1 MANMGDKF
9 FNLGLTLG
17 SGIKQR
23 MDERNY
29 RKGLEELYN
38 LLYNPQG
45 NPSNGTSQQKQQ
57 GNNNYNFDYNSM
69 MGTGTGNVGLDK
81 LLSMRGQ
88 SQQASTTQQTAP
100 QFNAGADY
108 GVDIYNPY
116 SMAIMNAK
124 NDYARAQKLG
134 DEQAM
139 LRANSVAEQAR
150 AAAKE
155 AGVPIQSF
163 LSSNNVDYGQ
173 ALNMNDQ
180 LKAAQVAGNNNF
192 SYEDLMKG
200 TIPNQQTAN
209 PTQGIVAQSPVNAG
223 TAVATPAQGVTTPTV
238 GNQQTAQT
246 PNAVSLEQMKKDFN
260 QYVNNQTGGAA
271 YPFLGRGRLM
281 F

>member
-9 FNLGLTLG
+9 FNLGMMIGNGIAARQREAELT
-17 SGIKQR
+17 KAF
-23 MDERNY
+23 
-29 RKGLEELYN
+29 RKAFGLD
-38 LLYNPQG
+38 G
-45 NPSNGTSQQKQQ
+45 NSDTAGNNAQQNQQ
-57 GNNNYNFDYNSM
+57 GGNNYKFDYNSM
-69 MGTGTGNVGLDK
+69 MGTGTGNASLDK
-81 LLSMRGQ
+81 LLSMQGQ
-88 SQQASTTQQTAP
+88 PQQTSPNQQTTP

-108 GVDIYNPY
+108 GVDLMNPY
-116 SMAIMNAK
+116 SNQIMSAK

-139 LRANSVAEQAR
+139 LRAHATAEQAR
-150 AAAKE
+150 KAAQE

-180 LKAAQVAGNNNF
+180 LRAAQVAGNKNF
-192 SYEDLMKG
+192 SYEDLLNG
-200 TIPNQQTAN
+200 TIPNQQTVN

-223 TAVATPAQGVTTPTV
+223 TAVATPAQGVTTPSV

-246 PNAVSLEQMKKDFN
+246 PNALSLEQIRKDYN
-260 QYVNNQTGGAA
+260 QYVNNQTGGTA

>member
-1 MANMGDKF
+1 MTTNTFWNG
-9 FNLGLTLG
+9 LGMLAQKIQKNREEEALTKALRNALG
-17 SGIKQR
+17 I
-23 MDERNY
+23 D
-29 RKGLEELYN
+29 
-38 LLYNPQG
+38 
-45 NPSNGTSQQKQQ
+45 SNGASVDNTKQKQQ
-57 GNNNYNFDYNSM
+57 GNNDYKFDYNSM
-69 MGTGTGNVGLDK
+69 MGTGTGNAGLDK
-81 LLSMRGQ
+81 LLSMQGQ
-88 SQQASTTQQTAP
+88 QQVSPNQQTTP

-108 GVDIYNPY
+108 GVDLMNPY
-116 SMAIMNAK
+116 SMQIMNAK

-150 AAAKE
+150 KAAQE

-180 LKAAQVAGNNNF
+180 LRAAQVAGNKNF
-192 SYEDLMKG
+192 SYEDLLNG

-223 TAVATPAQGVTTPTV
+223 TAVATPAQGVTTPSV

-260 QYVNNQTGGAA
+260 QYVNNQTGGTA

>member
-1 MANMGDKF
+1 MTTNTFWNG
-9 FNLGLTLG
+9 LGMLAQKIQKNREEEALTKALRNALG
-17 SGIKQR
+17 I
-23 MDERNY
+23 D
-29 RKGLEELYN
+29 
-38 LLYNPQG
+38 
-45 NPSNGTSQQKQQ
+45 SNGASVDNTKQKQQ
-57 GNNNYNFDYNSM
+57 GNNDYKFDYNSI
-69 MGTGTGNVGLDK
+69 MGTGTGNASLDK
-81 LLSMRGQ
+81 LLSMQGQ
-88 SQQASTTQQTAP
+88 PQQASPNQQTAP

-108 GVDIYNPY
+108 GVDLLNPY
-116 SMAIMNAK
+116 SNQIMSAK

-139 LRANSVAEQAR
+139 LRAHATAEQAR
-150 AAAKE
+150 AAAQE

-180 LKAAQVAGNNNF
+180 LGAAQVAGNKNF
-192 SYEDLMKG
+192 SYEDLLNG

-223 TAVATPAQGVTTPTV
+223 TAVATPAQGVTAPTV

-246 PNAVSLEQMKKDFN
+246 PNALSLEQIRKDFN
-260 QYVNNQTGGAA
+260 QYVNNQTGGTA

>member
-1 MANMGDKF
+1 MGA
-9 FNLGLTLG
+9 
-17 SGIKQR
+17 S
-23 MDERNY
+23 
-29 RKGLEELYN
+29 
-38 LLYNPQG
+38 
-45 NPSNGTSQQKQQ
+45 
-57 GNNNYNFDYNSM
+57 
-69 MGTGTGNVGLDK
+69 TGNTGLDK
-81 LLSMRGQ
+81 LLSMQGQ
-88 SQQASTTQQTAP
+88 PQQTPPNQQTAP

-108 GVDIYNPY
+108 GVDLLNPY
-116 SMAIMNAK
+116 SNQIMSAKGAYAI
-124 NDYARAQKLG
+124 AQKLG

-139 LRANSVAEQAR
+139 LRAHATAEQAR
-150 AAAKE
+150 KAAQE

-163 LSSNNVDYGQ
+163 LSSNNVDYGR

-180 LKAAQVAGNNNF
+180 LGAAQIAGNKNF
-192 SYEDLMKG
+192 SYEDLLNG

-223 TAVATPAQGVTTPTV
+223 TAVATTAQGVTTPSV

-260 QYVNNQTGGAA
+260 QYVNNQTGGTA

>member
-9 FNLGLTLG
+9 FNLGMMIGNGIAARQREGELTKAL
-17 SGIKQR
+17 
-23 MDERNY
+23 
-29 RKGLEELYN
+29 RKAFGLDSN
-38 LLYNPQG
+38 SDTAG
-45 NPSNGTSQQKQQ
+45 NNAQQ
-57 GNNNYNFDYNSM
+57 GNNNYKFDYNSM
-69 MGTGTGNVGLDK
+69 MGNGTGNAGLDK
-81 LLSMRGQ
+81 LLSMQGQ
-88 SQQASTTQQTAP
+88 PQQTSPTQQTAP

-108 GVDIYNPY
+108 GVDLMNPY
-116 SMAIMNAK
+116 SMQIMNAK

-163 LSSNNVDYGQ
+163 LSGNNVDYGQ

-180 LKAAQVAGNNNF
+180 LRAAQVAGNKNF
-192 SYEDLMKG
+192 SYEDLLNG

-223 TAVATPAQGVTTPTV
+223 TAVATPAQGVTVPTV

>member
-1 MANMGDKF
+1 MANIGDKF
-9 FNLGLTLG
+9 FNLGMMVGNGIAARQREAELTKALRKALG
-17 SGIKQR
+17 LDGNSDTSGNIA
-23 MDERNY
+23 
-29 RKGLEELYN
+29 
-38 LLYNPQG
+38 
-45 NPSNGTSQQKQQ
+45 QQNKQ
-57 GNNNYNFDYNSM
+57 GNNNYKFDYNSI
-69 MGTGTGNVGLDK
+69 MGTGTGNAGLDK
-81 LLSMRGQ
+81 LLSMQGQ
-88 SQQASTTQQTAP
+88 QQASPKQQATP

-108 GVDIYNPY
+108 GVDLMNPY
-116 SMAIMNAK
+116 SMQIMNAK

-180 LKAAQVAGNNNF
+180 LRAAQIAGNNNF
-192 SYEDLMKG
+192 SYEDLLNG

-246 PNAVSLEQMKKDFN
+246 PNALSLEQMRKDYN
-260 QYVNNQTGGAA
+260 QYVNNQTGGTA

>member
-38 LLYNPQG
+38 LLYNQQG
-45 NPSNGTSQQKQQ
+45 NTSNGTSQQNQQ
-57 GNNNYNFDYNSM
+57 GNNNYKFDYNSM
-69 MGTGTGNVGLDK
+69 MGNGTGNAGLDM
-81 LLSMRGQ
+81 LLSMQGQ
-88 SQQASTTQQTAP
+88 PKQASATQQTTP
-100 QFNAGADY
+100 RFNASADY
-108 GVDIYNPY
+108 GVDIMNPY
-116 SMAIMNAK
+116 SMKIMNAK
-124 NDYARAQKLG
+124 NDYYRAQQLG
-134 DEQAM
+134 DENAM
-139 LRANSVAEQAR
+139 IRANATAEQAR

-163 LSSNNVDYGQ
+163 LADNNVDYGQ
-173 ALNMNDQ
+173 AFDMNRQ
-180 LKAAQVAGNNNF
+180 LQAAQTAGNKNF
-192 SYEDLMKG
+192 SYEDLLNG
-200 TIPNQQTAN
+200 TLPNQQTAN

-223 TAVATPAQGVTTPTV
+223 TAVATPAQGVTSPSV

-246 PNAVSLEQMKKDFN
+246 PNAVTTEQLKKDFN
-260 QYVNNQTGGAA
+260 TFMNRQTGGAA
-271 YPFLGRGRLM
+271 SPFYLGGRLM

>member
-1 MANMGDKF
+1 MATNTFWNGFGMLAQKIQK
-9 FNLGLTLG
+9 NREEEALTKALRNALG
-17 SGIKQR
+17 I
-23 MDERNY
+23 D
-29 RKGLEELYN
+29 
-38 LLYNPQG
+38 
-45 NPSNGTSQQKQQ
+45 SNGASVDNTKQKQQ
-57 GNNNYNFDYNSM
+57 GNNDYKFDYNSM
-69 MGTGTGNVGLDK
+69 MGTGTGNAGLDK
-81 LLSMRGQ
+81 LLSMQGQ
-88 SQQASTTQQTAP
+88 PQQASPSQQTAP

-108 GVDIYNPY
+108 GVDLMNPY
-116 SMAIMNAK
+116 SMQIMNAK

-139 LRANSVAEQAR
+139 LRANATAEQAR
-150 AAAKE
+150 KAAQE

-180 LKAAQVAGNNNF
+180 LRAAQVAGNKNF
-192 SYEDLMKG
+192 SYEDLLNG

-223 TAVATPAQGVTTPTV
+223 TAVATPAQGVTTPSV

-260 QYVNNQTGGAA
+260 QYVNNQTGGTA

>member
-9 FNLGLTLG
+9 FNLGMMIGNGIAARQREAELTKAL
-17 SGIKQR
+17 R
-23 MDERNY
+23 RAF
-29 RKGLEELYN
+29 GLD
-38 LLYNPQG
+38 G
-45 NPSNGTSQQKQQ
+45 NSDTTGNIAQQNQQ
-57 GNNNYNFDYNSM
+57 GNNNYKFDYNSI
-69 MGTGTGNVGLDK
+69 MGTGTGNAGLDK
-81 LLSMRGQ
+81 LLSMQGQ
-88 SQQASTTQQTAP
+88 QQVSPKQQATP

-108 GVDIYNPY
+108 GVDLMNPY
-116 SMAIMNAK
+116 SMQIMNAK

-150 AAAKE
+150 AAAQE

-180 LKAAQVAGNNNF
+180 LRAAQEAGNKNF
-192 SYEDLMKG
+192 SYEDLLNG
-200 TIPNQQTAN
+200 TIPNQQTVN

-223 TAVATPAQGVTTPTV
+223 TAVATPAQGVTTPSV
-238 GNQQTAQT
+238 GNKQTAQT
-246 PNAVSLEQMKKDFN
+246 PNALSLEQIRKDYN
-260 QYVNNQTGGAA
+260 QFVNNQTGGTA
-271 YPFLGRGRLM
+271 YPFLGRGRLI

>member
-9 FNLGLTLG
+9 FNLGMMFGNGIAARQQEGELTKAL
-17 SGIKQR
+17 R
-23 MDERNY
+23 RAF
-29 RKGLEELYN
+29 GLD
-38 LLYNPQG
+38 G
-45 NPSNGTSQQKQQ
+45 NSDTAGNIAQQNQQ
-57 GNNNYNFDYNSM
+57 GNNNYKFDYNSI
-69 MGTGTGNVGLDK
+69 MGTGTGNAGLDK
-81 LLSMRGQ
+81 LLSMQGQ
-88 SQQASTTQQTAP
+88 QQVSPTQQASP
-100 QFNAGADY
+100 QFNSGADY
-108 GVDIYNPY
+108 GVNLMNPY
-116 SMAIMNAK
+116 SMQIMNAK

-150 AAAKE
+150 AAAQE

-180 LKAAQVAGNNNF
+180 LRAAQVAGNKNF
-192 SYEDLMKG
+192 SYEDLLNG

-271 YPFLGRGRLM
+271 SPFLGRGRLM

>member
-9 FNLGLTLG
+9 FNLGMMIGNGIAARQREAELTKAL
-17 SGIKQR
+17 
-23 MDERNY
+23 
-29 RKGLEELYN
+29 RKAFGLD
-38 LLYNPQG
+38 G
-45 NPSNGTSQQKQQ
+45 NSDTAGNIAQQNQQ
-57 GNNNYNFDYNSM
+57 GGNNYKFDYNSM
-69 MGTGTGNVGLDK
+69 VGTGTGNANLDK
-81 LLSMRGQ
+81 LLSMQGQ
-88 SQQASTTQQTAP
+88 QQVSPNQQTAP

-108 GVDIYNPY
+108 GVDLLNPY
-116 SMAIMNAK
+116 SNQIMSAK

-139 LRANSVAEQAR
+139 LRAHATAEQAR
-150 AAAKE
+150 KAAQE

-180 LKAAQVAGNNNF
+180 LRAAQVAGNNNF
-192 SYEDLMKG
+192 SYEDLLNG

-209 PTQGIVAQSPVNAG
+209 PTQGIVAKSPVNAG

-246 PNAVSLEQMKKDFN
+246 PNALSLEQIRKDYN
-260 QYVNNQTGGAA
+260 QFVNNQTGGTTA
-271 YPFLGRGRLM
+271 PFLGRGRLM

>member
-9 FNLGLTLG
+9 FNLGMMIGNGIAARQREGELTNAL
-17 SGIKQR
+17 
-23 MDERNY
+23 
-29 RKGLEELYN
+29 RKAFGLD
-38 LLYNPQG
+38 G
-45 NPSNGTSQQKQQ
+45 NSDTAGNIAQQNQQ
-57 GNNNYNFDYNSM
+57 GNNDYKFDYNSI
-69 MGTGTGNVGLDK
+69 MGTGTGNAGLDK
-81 LLSMRGQ
+81 LLSMQGQ
-88 SQQASTTQQTAP
+88 QQASPKQQAIP
-100 QFNAGADY
+100 QFNASADY
-108 GVDIYNPY
+108 GVDLMNPY
-116 SMAIMNAK
+116 SMQIMNAK

-139 LRANSVAEQAR
+139 LRAHATAEQAR
-150 AAAKE
+150 KAAQE

-173 ALNMNDQ
+173 AFRMNDQ
-180 LKAAQVAGNNNF
+180 LRAAQEAGNKNF
-192 SYEDLMKG
+192 SYEDLLNG

-223 TAVATPAQGVTTPTV
+223 TAVATPAQGVTTPSV
-238 GNQQTAQT
+238 GNQQTVQT

-260 QYVNNQTGGAA
+260 QYVNNQTGGTA

>member
-1 MANMGDKF
+1 MATNTFWNGFGMLAQKIQK
-9 FNLGLTLG
+9 NREEEALTKALRNALG
-17 SGIKQR
+17 I
-23 MDERNY
+23 D
-29 RKGLEELYN
+29 
-38 LLYNPQG
+38 
-45 NPSNGTSQQKQQ
+45 SNGASVDNTKQKQQ
-57 GNNNYNFDYNSM
+57 GNNDYKFDYNSI
-69 MGTGTGNVGLDK
+69 MGASTGNTGLDK
-81 LLSMRGQ
+81 LLSMQGQ
-88 SQQASTTQQTAP
+88 PQQTPQNQQTAP

-108 GVDIYNPY
+108 GVDLMNPY
-116 SMAIMNAK
+116 SMQIMNAK

-139 LRANSVAEQAR
+139 LRANATAEQAR
-150 AAAKE
+150 KAAQE

-180 LKAAQVAGNNNF
+180 LRAAQVAGNKNF
-192 SYEDLMKG
+192 SYEDLLNG
-200 TIPNQQTAN
+200 TIPSQQTAN

-223 TAVATPAQGVTTPTV
+223 TAVATPAQGVTTPSV

-260 QYVNNQTGGAA
+260 QYVNNQTGGTA

>member
-9 FNLGLTLG
+9 FNLGMMIGNGIAARQREAELT
-17 SGIKQR
+17 KAF
-23 MDERNY
+23 
-29 RKGLEELYN
+29 RKAFGLD
-38 LLYNPQG
+38 G
-45 NPSNGTSQQKQQ
+45 NSDTAGNNAQQNQQ
-57 GNNNYNFDYNSM
+57 GGNNYKFDYNSM
-69 MGTGTGNVGLDK
+69 MGTGTGNASLDK
-81 LLSMRGQ
+81 LLSMQGQ
-88 SQQASTTQQTAP
+88 PQQTSPNQQTVP

-108 GVDIYNPY
+108 GVDLMNPY
-116 SMAIMNAK
+116 SMQIMNAK

-139 LRANSVAEQAR
+139 LRAHATAEQAR
-150 AAAKE
+150 KAAQE

-180 LKAAQVAGNNNF
+180 LRAAQVAGNKNF
-192 SYEDLMKG
+192 SYEDLLNG
-200 TIPNQQTAN
+200 TIPNQQTVN

-223 TAVATPAQGVTTPTV
+223 TAVATPAQGVTTPSV

-246 PNAVSLEQMKKDFN
+246 PNALSLEQIRKDYN
-260 QYVNNQTGGAA
+260 QFVNNQTGGTA

>member
-1 MANMGDKF
+1 MATNTFWDG
-9 FNLGLTLG
+9 LGMLAQKIQKNREEEALTKALRNALG
-17 SGIKQR
+17 I
-23 MDERNY
+23 D
-29 RKGLEELYN
+29 
-38 LLYNPQG
+38 
-45 NPSNGTSQQKQQ
+45 SNGASVDNTQQNQQ
-57 GNNNYNFDYNSM
+57 GGNNYKFDYNSM
-69 MGTGTGNVGLDK
+69 MGTGTGNANLDK
-81 LLSMRGQ
+81 LLSMQGQ
-88 SQQASTTQQTAP
+88 PQQASPSQQTAP

-108 GVDIYNPY
+108 GVDLLNPY
-116 SMAIMNAK
+116 SNQIMSAK

-139 LRANSVAEQAR
+139 LRAHATAEQAR
-150 AAAKE
+150 KAAQE

-180 LKAAQVAGNNNF
+180 LRAAQVAGNKNF
-192 SYEDLMKG
+192 SYEDLLNG
-200 TIPNQQTAN
+200 TIPSQQTAN

-260 QYVNNQTGGAA
+260 QYINNQTGGTA

>member
-9 FNLGLTLG
+9 FNLGMMIGNGIAARQREAELTKALRKAFG
-17 SGIKQR
+17 LDGNSNTSGNIA
-23 MDERNY
+23 
-29 RKGLEELYN
+29 
-38 LLYNPQG
+38 
-45 NPSNGTSQQKQQ
+45 QQNQQ
-57 GNNNYNFDYNSM
+57 GGNNYKFDYNSI
-69 MGTGTGNVGLDK
+69 MGTGTGNAGLDK
-81 LLSMRGQ
+81 LLSMQGQ
-88 SQQASTTQQTAP
+88 QQASPKQQAIP
-100 QFNAGADY
+100 QFNASADY
-108 GVDIYNPY
+108 GVDLMNPY
-116 SMAIMNAK
+116 SMQIMNAK

-150 AAAKE
+150 KAAQE

-173 ALNMNDQ
+173 ALSMNDQ
-180 LKAAQVAGNNNF
+180 LRAAQVAGNKNF
-192 SYEDLMKG
+192 SYEDLLNG
-200 TIPNQQTAN
+200 TIPSQQTAN

-223 TAVATPAQGVTTPTV
+223 TAVATPAQGVITPTV

-260 QYVNNQTGGAA
+260 QYVNNQTGGTA

>member
-9 FNLGLTLG
+9 FNLGMMIGNGIAARQREAELTKALRKAFG
-17 SGIKQR
+17 LDGNSNTSGNIA
-23 MDERNY
+23 
-29 RKGLEELYN
+29 
-38 LLYNPQG
+38 
-45 NPSNGTSQQKQQ
+45 QQNQQ
-57 GNNNYNFDYNSM
+57 GGNNYKFDYNSI
-69 MGTGTGNVGLDK
+69 MGTGTGNAGLDK
-81 LLSMRGQ
+81 LLSMQGQ
-88 SQQASTTQQTAP
+88 QQASPKQQAIP
-100 QFNAGADY
+100 QFNASADY
-108 GVDIYNPY
+108 GVDLMNPY
-116 SMAIMNAK
+116 SMQIMNAK

-139 LRANSVAEQAR
+139 LRANATAEQAR
-150 AAAKE
+150 KAAQE

-173 ALNMNDQ
+173 ALSMNDQ
-180 LKAAQVAGNNNF
+180 LRAAQVAGNKNF
-192 SYEDLMKG
+192 SYEDLLNG
-200 TIPNQQTAN
+200 TIPSQQTAN

-223 TAVATPAQGVTTPTV
+223 TAVATPAQGVITPTV

-260 QYVNNQTGGAA
+260 QYVNNQTGGTA

>member
-9 FNLGLTLG
+9 FNLGMMIGNGIAARQREAELTKAL
-17 SGIKQR
+17 
-23 MDERNY
+23 
-29 RKGLEELYN
+29 RKAFGLD
-38 LLYNPQG
+38 G
-45 NPSNGTSQQKQQ
+45 NSDTAGNIAQQNQQ
-57 GNNNYNFDYNSM
+57 GNNNYKFDYNSI
-69 MGTGTGNVGLDK
+69 MGTDTGNAGLDK
-81 LLSMRGQ
+81 LLSMQGQ
-88 SQQASTTQQTAP
+88 QQVSPKQPTTP

-108 GVDIYNPY
+108 GVDLMNPY
-116 SMAIMNAK
+116 SMQIMNAK

-150 AAAKE
+150 AAAQE

-173 ALNMNDQ
+173 AFRMNDQ
-180 LKAAQVAGNNNF
+180 LRAAQEAGNKNF
-192 SYEDLMKG
+192 SYEDLLNG
-200 TIPNQQTAN
+200 TIPSQQTAN

-246 PNAVSLEQMKKDFN
+246 PNTVSLEQMKKDFN

-271 YPFLGRGRLM
+271 SPFLGRGRLM